1 MDLNSYDAFN
11 HEPEVMVDDHSNRA
25 WSGWNEIT
33 SRLEKSIRRQ
43 ENRRVVLAVECYPGV
58 YAQDV
63 ARTLKHALDPDLLI
77 HSGDAFRSPDEI
89 DDLVEPFLGGDDP
102 IFGYMSNLRM
112 KLFLDPEHMNA
123 VEREIN
129 RENSGLVV
137 LVGPGATCLFEPDL
151 LVYADMARWEIQQRQ
166 RNNNIGNLGV
176 DNPELDPS
184 LQYKR
189 CFFVDWRVADRHKQ
203 EVLPDA
209 DYMLDTNDHEH
220 PKLITGNALC
230 DGLNRTTRRPFSLVP
245 FFDPGVWGGE
255 WMRSVFNLDED
266 PPNFAWCFN
275 CVPEENSLLLRYG
288 DVRVELPAIDLVFFK
303 PVELMGA
310 HVYSLFGAE
319 FPIRFDY
326 LDTMD
331 GQNLSLQVHPRMQQ
345 IQDEFGM
352 HYTQD
357 ESYYLMDAG
366 EEGTV
371 YLGLKEDI
379 DPEAMLRDL
388 ERARDV
394 DEETFDTGAYVNEF
408 AVDRHDHVSIPA
420 GTVHCSG
427 KDSMVLEISAT
438 PYIFT
443 FKLWDWDRVG
453 LDGEPRP
460 INVERGKR
468 AIQWHRRTEWVRD
481 RLINRVESVDEGAD
495 WAEERT
501 GLHDLEF
508 IETRRHWFSGPVPHD
523 TEGTVHVLNL
533 VEGEQA
539 MVESPDDSFDPFTV
553 HYGETFIVPA
563 SVGPYTVR
571 PDGPSEGNECA
582 TIKAYVR

>member
-1 MDLNSYDAFN
+1 MDRNAYDSFE
-11 HEPEVMVDDHSNRA
+11 HEPEVTVDDHTRRA
-25 WSGWNEIT
+25 WSGWTDIT
-33 SRLEKSIRRQ
+33 ERLSQSIRRQ
-43 ENRRVVLAVECYPGV
+43 PGDRVVVAVDCYPGV
-58 YAQDV
+58 YVDEVAQTLQT
-63 ARTLKHALDPDLLI
+63 TLKPELL
-77 HSGDAFRSPDEI
+77 SRSEDAFHSPDEI
-89 DDLVEPFLGGDDP
+89 DERVEPFLGGDDP
-102 IFGYMSNLRM
+102 IFGYRSNLTIES
-112 KLFLDPEHMNA
+112 FFDPDRLKA
-123 VEREIN
+123 VEREI
-129 RENSGLVV
+129 RQQERGLVL
-137 LVGPGATCLFEPDL
+137 LVGPGATCLHEPDL

-166 RNNNIGNLGV
+166 RKDEIGNLGV
-176 DNPELDPS
+176 DNPERDTS

-203 EVLPDA
+203 QILTDA
-209 DYMLDTNDHEH
+209 EFLLDTNDPDL
-220 PKLITGNALC
+220 PKMITGNALC
-230 DGLNRTTRRPFSLVP
+230 DGLNHTTQRPFSLVP

-255 WMRSVFNLDED
+255 WMRETFNLDEE

-288 DVRVELPAIDLVFFK
+288 DVRVEIPAIDLVFFK
-303 PVELMGA
+303 PVDLMGE
-310 HVYSLFGAE
+310 HVYSLFGPE

-326 LDTMD
+326 LDTME
-331 GQNLSLQVHPRMQQ
+331 GQNLSLQVHPLMNQ

-371 YLGLKEDI
+371 YLGLKEDV
-379 DPEAMLRDL
+379 DPDEMLRHL

-394 DEETFDTGAYVNEF
+394 EGETFDAEPFVNQF
-408 AVDRHDHVSIPA
+408 PVDKHDHVSIPA
-420 GTVHCSG
+420 GTIHCSG
-427 KDSMVLEISAT
+427 EDSMVLEISAT

-460 INVERGKR
+460 INVERAKR
-468 AIQWHRRTEWVRD
+468 SIQWHRQTNWVQEQ
-481 RLINRVESVDEGAD
+481 LINRVEPVDEGAE
-495 WAEERT
+495 WTEERT
-501 GLHDLEF
+501 GLHELEF

-533 VEGEQA
+533 VEGQQA
-539 MVESPDDSFDPFTV
+539 VVESPGDAFDPFTV
-553 HYGETFIVPA
+553 HYGETFIIPA
-563 SVGPYTVR
+563 AVGPYTIR
-571 PDGPSEGNECA
+571 PEGPSEGTECA